1 MRMLAMAAKTAREQ
15 LRSPLI
21 MILSVGF
28 GAFFVLLVGLFYP
41 AGGSTTYAVAVANQ
55 DAGTQGASLV
65 QALRDHR
72 SAAGSGLLDVHE
84 VADPA
89 AARAE
94 VAQRRATVF
103 VEVPTDF
110 SVRIAAAT
118 GGDAQVPV
126 RFGGNQS
133 DPTYAVAAIMVITP
147 VDAYLQQA
155 TGRVSATALD
165 EVWLGTSASPTEFD
179 LYVPGVLVFAI
190 GLTIFSAAMVLAQE
204 VESGTV
210 HRLARTPSGA
220 SVLLGGITLVEVA
233 LGLVAG
239 AVALGTAVLLGFHS
253 AGPLW
258 LVLPIWALTSL
269 AVTGLGLF
277 VAAFTRTV
285 AQAFLLAN
293 IPFGVFMFLSG
304 TVFPVRGVP
313 LFLVAGH
320 EVNLLDLLPPRH
332 AVNALTAICGYG
344 STDIG
349 YELVML
355 TVLSIGY
362 FALGVAAF
370 RHRHLQVAR

>member
-1 MRMLAMAAKTAREQ
+1 MLAMAAKTAREQ

-84 VADPA
+84 VADSA

-110 SVRIAAAT
+110 SARIAAAM

-155 TGRVSATALD
+155 TGRVSAAALD

-233 LGLVAG
+233 LALVAG
-239 AVALGTAVLLGFHS
+239 TVALGTAVLLGFHS

-355 TVLSIGY
+355 TVLSVGY

>member
-1 MRMLAMAAKTAREQ
+1 MKVLAMAAKTAREQ

-41 AGGSTTYAVAVANQ
+41 SGGSSTYAVAVADQ
-55 DAGTQGASLV
+55 DAGTHGAALV
-65 QALRDHR
+65 QALRDYR
-72 SAAGSGLLDVHE
+72 FGDGAGLLDVHE
-84 VADPA
+84 VADA
-89 AARAE
+89 NSARAE
-94 VAQRRATVF
+94 VAQRRAIAF

-110 SVRIAAAT
+110 SVRIDAAKSGT
-118 GGDAQVPV
+118 GRVPV

-133 DPTYAVAAIMVITP
+133 DPTYAVAAILVLTP
-147 VDAYLQQA
+147 IDAYLQEA
-155 TGRVSATALD
+155 TGRVSVVALD
-165 EVWLGTSASPTEFD
+165 EVWLGSSANPTEFD

-190 GLTIFSAAMVLAQE
+190 GLIIFSAAMVLAQE

-239 AVALGTAVLLGFHS
+239 AVALATAVLLGFHS

-269 AVTGLGLF
+269 AVTGLGLL

-293 IPFGVFMFLSG
+293 VPFGVFMFLSG

-313 LFLVAGH
+313 LFAVAGH
-320 EVNLLDLLPPRH
+320 EVNLLDVLPPRH
-332 AVNALTAICGYG
+332 AVNALTSICGYG

-349 YELVML
+349 YELAML
-355 TVLSIGY
+355 ALLSIAY

-370 RHRHLQVAR
+370 RHRHLRVAR

>member
-103 VEVPTDF
+103 VEVPRDF
-110 SVRIAAAT
+110 SVRIAAAA

-147 VDAYLQQA
+147 VDAYLQRA
-155 TGRVSATALD
+155 TGRVSAAALD

-355 TVLSIGY
+355 TVLSVG
-362 FALGVAAF
+362 FFTLGVAAF

>member
-84 VADPA
+84 VADSA

-110 SVRIAAAT
+110 SARIAAAM

-155 TGRVSATALD
+155 TGRVSAAALD

-355 TVLSIGY
+355 TVLSVGY